1 VNIRI
6 IFSLTIAA
14 LMAVSSPAARG
25 QDTREMPS
33 VEIDLP
39 AFSMDIVSVL
49 STDMRQS
56 RVDLY
61 IHLLNERVSF
71 IRDQELF
78 RAETEFTVTI
88 TDSSGRNVEE
98 KMWTESLETRN
109 YDETVAPGAGR
120 TLQRSF
126 VLLPGKY
133 LFDVQN
139 RDVDTRKNTRIS
151 RPVTVRD
158 FRSGSLSLS
167 DILLIQSMSMTE
179 AKAVISPNISA
190 NVVESESGFNIF
202 FEAYC
207 DSAMDSV
214 VLVALVRSIDGTV
227 MRADTLVKH
236 LPKMRNACFMNVAT
250 RNLPP
255 GPYSLVVEAW
265 SKRLPGSEKTGVE
278 VAGANRTFFIK
289 LRGLPLSILDI
300 DRAIDQLLYIADR
313 DLIEEMKKVPPEAKK
328 EKFLAYWKKK
338 DPFPSTGQNEL
349 MEEYYSRVEYAN
361 KNFGHYQEGWR
372 TDRGMVYIVFGPPS
386 NIERHPFDIDSKP
399 YEIWTYYNLNRNFIF
414 VDYNGF
420 GDYRLQNPI
429 WDTWMPRNR

>member
-1 VNIRI
+1 
-6 IFSLTIAA
+6 
-14 LMAVSSPAARG
+14 
-25 QDTREMPS
+25 
-33 VEIDLP
+33 
-39 AFSMDIVSVL
+39 
-49 STDMRQS
+49 
-56 RVDLY
+56 
-61 IHLLNERVSF
+61 
-71 IRDQELF
+71 
-78 RAETEFTVTI
+78 
-88 TDSSGRNVEE
+88 
-98 KMWTESLETRN
+98 
-109 YDETVAPGAGR
+109 
-120 TLQRSF
+120 
-126 VLLPGKY
+126 
-133 LFDVQN
+133 
-139 RDVDTRKNTRIS
+139 
-151 RPVTVRD
+151 
-158 FRSGSLSLS
+158 
-167 DILLIQSMSMTE
+167 
-179 AKAVISPNISA
+179 
-190 NVVESESGFNIF
+190 
-202 FEAYC
+202 
-207 DSAMDSV
+207 
-214 VLVALVRSIDGTV
+214 
-227 MRADTLVKH
+227 
-236 LPKMRNACFMNVAT
+236 MNVAT